1 VKVVIDTNIVVSA
14 ALKDRLP
21 EELILFI
28 VGHSEFEWIGT
39 TEIVKEYNS
48 VLSRTKLGLPQET
61 IQKWADT
68 FERRVVL
75 VEADKV
81 IDFPRDQKDAK
92 FIACALSS
100 NAEYLITGDK
110 DFEDAY
116 KMGVTTVISVAEF
129 KRLVIEEWE

>member
-1 VKVVIDTNIVVSA
+1 MKVVIDTNVVVSA
-14 ALKDRLP
+14 ALKDRVP

-28 VGHSEFEWIGT
+28 VGHAEFEWIGI

-48 VLSRTKLGLPQET
+48 VLGRTKLGLPQET
-61 IQKWADT
+61 IQKWAET
-68 FERRVVL
+68 FERRVIL
-75 VEADKV
+75 VEADKA
-81 IDFPRDQKDAK
+81 IEFPRDQKDAK

>member
-1 VKVVIDTNIVVSA
+1 MKVVIDTNVIVSA
-14 ALKDRLP
+14 ALKDRVP

-28 VGHSEFEWIGT
+28 VGHAEFEWIGT
-39 TEIVKEYNS
+39 TEIVNEYNS
-48 VLSRTKLGLPQET
+48 VLSRSRLGLPQET
-61 IQKWADT
+61 IQKWAKT

-75 VEADKV
+75 VEVNEK

-92 FIACALSS
+92 FLACSIFS

-110 DFEDAY
+110 DFEDAH

-129 KRLVIEEWE
+129 KRLVIESW

>member
-1 VKVVIDTNIVVSA
+1 MRVVIDTNVVVSA
-14 ALKDRLP
+14 ALKDRIP

-28 VGHSEFEWIGT
+28 VGHGEFEWIGT
-39 TEIVKEYNS
+39 KEIVNKYNS
-48 VLSRTKLGLPQET
+48 VLSRSRLGLPQET
-61 IQKWADT
+61 IQKWANT

-75 VEADKV
+75 VEVDEQ

-92 FIACALSS
+92 FLACTKSS

-116 KMGVTTVISVAEF
+116 KMGVTTVISVKEF
-129 KRLVIEEWE
+129 KRLVIENW